1 VNAQEATQQMTNT
14 DADNQGLAGSGE
26 NETRGVDHVGAALA
40 TDNML
45 DGSVQAGK
53 IINFDELRDAPE
65 AAKAQAAYGESSIK
79 VLKGLEAV
87 RKRPGMYIGDT
98 ADGSGLHHMVFEVA
112 DNAIDEALAGHCDNI
127 LVRIGVDESISVEDN
142 GRGIPVG
149 MHPTEGRSTAEVVM
163 TELHAGGKFD
173 QNSYKV
179 SGGLHGVGVSVVNA
193 LSQWLELTIWRD
205 GHEHFARFE
214 NGDVTR
220 PMEQRGASD
229 KRGTR
234 VVFKASEE
242 TFGLVEFDREILA
255 KRFRELSYLNDGVRI
270 ELIDERIPE
279 GEGVDAGNGSET
291 AVAEAKALAG
301 ETSGEPTTAAEDAV
315 AAAKKKP
322 VRLEVF
328 HGIDGLKG
336 FVEFAR
342 LKKGQTALTEPF
354 RALKY
359 KTIKR
364 KGETLEVGVEVAMQ
378 WTNSYSEEVFCF
390 TNNIPQKD
398 GGTHLTGLRAALTR
412 ALGKAA
418 EEEMAGRR
426 PKDRIEL
433 SGEDMREG
441 LLCALSIKLPE
452 PKFSSQTKEKLVSSE
467 ARPAVEDVVFDA
479 LSTWLLENP
488 QQKQLILAKVMEA
501 ATARDAARRARE
513 LTRRKSA
520 FDTLGLPGKLADC
533 QEKDPAKCELYLVEG
548 DSAGGSAKQ
557 GRDRKFQAILPL
569 KGKILNVEK
578 HSYEKMLGSQ
588 EVGTLIQALGA
599 GIGVDGYKPEQLRY
613 HRIIIMTDADVD
625 GAHIR
630 TLLLTFFY
638 RHMPELV
645 QRGHIYIAQPPLY
658 KVKAG
663 KTERYVKDDEAL
675 ATFLLELALTG
686 AEFVN
691 GEGIAVP
698 RETLVAAA
706 TDYFALG
713 GTLNRLGKAGDEHL
727 PQVMLKM
734 GERINLSKDGIMEEL
749 NKAISDPN
757 VSFNVYDRESGEKML
772 RLTRERF
779 GNQWVSE
786 YPQSFFDTADA
797 RAIARVGA
805 ELSDLCAGEA
815 QISRSNFT
823 AKSDSL
829 PVLLDK
835 LLAEARKNL
844 AIQRYKG
851 LGEMNP
857 EQLRET
863 TLDVSVRRLLRVT
876 LNDAQKASD
885 TCQMLMGD
893 EVAPRR
899 RFIEENALLTRNLDA

>member
-1 VNAQEATQQMTNT
+1 MSDFDREETAAVEAQPQGPESAASAEA
-14 DADNQGLAGSGE
+14 
-26 NETRGVDHVGAALA
+26 VA
-40 TDNML
+40 T
-45 DGSVQAGK
+45 
-53 IINFDELRDAPE
+53 IAPAE
-65 AAKAQAAYGESSIK
+65 PKAAYGEGSIR

-98 ADGSGLHHMVFEVA
+98 GDGSGLHHMVFEVV
-112 DNAIDEALAGHCDNI
+112 DNSIDEALAGHCDAI
-127 LVRIGVDESISVEDN
+127 VVSIGQDESISVEDN

-193 LSQWLELTIWRD
+193 LSERLELTIWRD
-205 GHEHFARFE
+205 GFEHFASFE
-214 NGDVTR
+214 HGEVTEPVR
-220 PMEQRGASD
+220 KVGPSD

-234 VVFKASEE
+234 VVFKASAE
-242 TFGLVEFDREILA
+242 TFGVVKFERETLA

-270 ELIDERIPE
+270 ELVDERVPE
-279 GEGVDAGNGSET
+279 AGAAEPAAELAESSET
-291 AVAEAKALAG
+291 AAEPGAG
-301 ETSGEPTTAAEDAV
+301 TGENGDENTQETKP
-315 AAAKKKP
+315 AKKAI
-322 VRLEVF
+322 RREVF
-328 HGIDGLKG
+328 HGQDGLKG
-336 FVEFAR
+336 FIEFAR
-342 LKKGQTALTEPF
+342 QKKGSAPLTEPF
-354 RALKY
+354 RAQ
-359 KTIKR
+359 KTKLVKR
-364 KGETLEVGVEVAMQ
+364 QGETVEVGVEVAVL
-378 WTNSYSEEVFCF
+378 WTRSYSEDVFCF

-398 GGTHLTGLRAALTR
+398 GGTHLTGLRSAMTR
-412 ALGKAA
+412 ALMKAA
-418 EEEMAGRR
+418 EEEMAGKK
-426 PKDRIEL
+426 PKDRVEL

-467 ARPAVEDVVFDA
+467 ARPAVEDVVHEA

-488 QQKQLILAKVMEA
+488 QQKQAILSKVIEA
-501 ATARDAARRARE
+501 ATAREAARKARE

-578 HSYEKMLGSQ
+578 SNYEKMIASQ

-599 GIGVDGYKPEQLRY
+599 GIGSEGYKPDQLRY

-638 RHMPELV
+638 RQMPELV
-645 QRGHIYIAQPPLY
+645 ERGHIYIAQPPLY
-658 KVKAG
+658 KVKSG

-675 ATFLLELALTG
+675 AAFLLELALTD
-686 AEFVN
+686 AKFVN
-691 GEGIAVP
+691 GDGIDVP
-698 RETLVAAA
+698 RDALVGVAR
-706 TDYFALG
+706 DYFALG
-713 GTLNRLGKAGDEHL
+713 GVLGRVAKAGDEL
-727 PQVMLKM
+727 MPRLMLSL
-734 GERINLSKDGIMEEL
+734 GERVDLSNPQTLDALKDAAEKE
-749 NKAISDPN
+749 P
-757 VSFNVYDRESGEKML
+757 VSFIVFEREGGEKML
-772 RLTRERF
+772 RLTRDRF
-779 GNQWVSE
+779 GNQWSHE
-786 YPQSFFDTADA
+786 YPQSFFDSPDA
-797 RAIARVGA
+797 KTIARVGG
-805 ELSDLCAGEA
+805 ELLDLCAGEA
-815 QISRSNFT
+815 QISRGNFT
-823 AKSDSL
+823 AKSRSL
-829 PVLLDK
+829 PALLDK
-835 LLAEARKNL
+835 LLAEAKKGL
-844 AIQRYKG
+844 SIQRYKG

-857 EQLRET
+857 EQLHET

-876 LNDAQKASD
+876 IRDAQQASD

-899 RFIEENALLTRNLDA
+899 RFIEDNALLTRNLDA